1 MAIWNGT
8 TWSTPGGPITT
19 ATSTISTAI
28 SPSSRVASVKSWA
41 NSIATE
47 DNDMIYLRKKN
58 GILYVMKAE
67 VNATGKWERLDPKD
81 EPVIIDVHGK
91 NLEQKLGNDAKV
103 VDAAIAKQEE
113 EAKIDTG
120 FADGWYQDDGA
131 NLYKYLGAG
140 SWDAPESSWIKLTKS
155 VHAGTL
161 EYIG

>member
-1 MAIWNGT
+1 MKTKVRPTLAQIKT
-8 TWSTPGGPITT
+8 
-19 ATSTISTAI
+19 
-28 SPSSRVASVKSWA
+28 VKDWA

-58 GILYVMKAE
+58 GILYAMKVE
-67 VNATGKWERLDPKD
+67 VHSTGTWTRLDPKD
-81 EPVIIDVHGK
+81 EPVIVDVHGK
-91 NLEQKLGNDAKV
+91 NLEEKLGNSDAKV

-120 FADGWYQDDGA
+120 FADGWYQDEGA
-131 NLYKYLGAG
+131 NLYKYLGTG
-140 SWDAPESSWIKLTKS
+140 SWDAPESSWVKLTKS